1 LVSPEVVS
9 TVFFIAPL
17 LLTFFQSQPTY
28 KVDAKFIKVP
38 VTVLDQNNQSITG
51 LTRDDFELF
60 DEEEARP
67 IENFVL
73 DEMPVHV
80 AFLLDT
86 SGSLKEEIQEIRYAT
101 LRFAQ
106 TFGEEDRIAVISFS
120 DEVTL
125 LQDWTNSYKQLR
137 KSLKKLKRGYRTALY
152 DALLQTATEKLRP
165 ISGKR
170 VIILLTD
177 GLDNESD
184 TSYASVMNE
193 LIASNIVL
201 YIVSRT
207 RLIQPKVEESE
218 RVDFLNQVMKNVLG
232 EDEDFV
238 EIYFRLKETSMNYLA
253 GSSGGR
259 VFYPEQLKALGQSYV
274 QIAKELKTQYVL
286 TFLPAKESNK
296 RFRAIRVTCNRPV
309 EKIFHR
315 KLYRAQ

>member
-1 LVSPEVVS
+1 MFLAYYLAV
-9 TVFFIAPL
+9 PL
-17 LLTFFQSQPTY
+17 LFTLWQSQPAY
-28 KVDAKFIKVP
+28 RIDAQYIKVP
-38 VTVLDQNNQSITG
+38 VTVLDQNGQALMG
-51 LTRDDFELF
+51 LTREDFRLF
-60 DEEEARP
+60 DEEEPRR

-80 AFLLDT
+80 VFLLD
-86 SGSLKEEIQEIRYAT
+86 SSESLEEEIQEIRYAV

-106 TFGEEDRIAVISFS
+106 SFDKEDRMAVISFS

-137 KSLKKLKRGYRTALY
+137 KALKKLKTGYRTALY
-152 DALLQTATEKLRP
+152 DALLTTASEKLRTIP
-165 ISGKR
+165 GKR

-184 TSYASVMNE
+184 SSYANVMNE
-193 LIASNIVL
+193 LMASNIVL

-207 RLIQPKVEESE
+207 RLIQPKVEGST
-218 RVDFLNQVMKNVLG
+218 RVEFLNRVMKNVLG

-253 GSSGGR
+253 ESSGGR
-259 VFYPEQLKALGQSYV
+259 VFYPNELKALGQSYV

-286 TFLPAKESNK
+286 TFLPPRNSQK
-296 RFRAIRVTCNRPV
+296 RFRSIKVTCDRPV
-309 EKIFHR
+309 GKIFFRH
-315 KLYRAQ
+315 LYRAP